1 MTQKAEPY
9 LPKLGEVKNR
19 VREDLVEERAAEL
32 ARQRAAGI
40 VAALRAAKDFPAAA
54 KAEGLE
60 AKDTSLIARDAAL
73 PDIGVSPEVDRVAFS
88 DAVTDA
94 VRSHPKVTVEFG
106 EIAGLPPAEWDNV
119 IVATGPLTSRPL
131 AEAIQGLTGEA
142 ELAFFDAIAPI
153 VHGESIN
160 MDIAWAQSRYDKAGP
175 GGTGQKAQTVGYS
188 VGGKSG
194 TARKQVGKNYASGK
208 YRAWFTGMAPID
220 KPRII
225 VAVMIDEPSNGV
237 FYGGAVAAPVF
248 SEVVQQTLRMMGVQP
263 DMAVK
268 PQIVANAVE
277 ESL

>member
-1 MTQKAEPY
+1 M
-9 LPKLGEVKNR
+9 
-19 VREDLVEERAAEL
+19 
-32 ARQRAAGI
+32 
-40 VAALRAAKDFPAAA
+40 
-54 KAEGLE
+54 
-60 AKDTSLIARDAAL
+60 
-73 PDIGVSPEVDRVAFS
+73 
-88 DAVTDA
+88 
-94 VRSHPKVTVEFG
+94 
-106 EIAGLPPAEWDNV
+106 
-119 IVATGPLTSRPL
+119 
-131 AEAIQGLTGEA
+131 
-142 ELAFFDAIAPI
+142 
-153 VHGESIN
+153 
-160 MDIAWAQSRYDKAGP
+160 
-175 GGTGQKAQTVGYS
+175 GYS